1 MYKLVVYIPKNSLES
16 VKTALFAAG
25 AGKLGHYDCCAWQT
39 KGVGQFRPLQGSNP
53 SIGDQNQLES
63 LDEWRLEIQVEEA
76 LAAEVKKAL
85 IEAHPY
91 EEPAFEFLACV
102 DVD

>member
-1 MYKLVVYIPKNSLES
+1 MYKLVVYIPENSLES

>member
-1 MYKLVVYIPKNSLES
+1 MYKLVVYIPENSLES
-16 VKTALFAAG
+16 VKTALFVAG

-39 KGVGQFRPLQGSNP
+39 KGVGQFRSLQGSNP

-63 LDEWRLEIQVEEA
+63 LEEWRLEIQVEEA